1 MKRILKTALLS
12 LLTLAMLTS
21 AVPAVS
27 AKTYEN
33 KIEVKISGVDTKTD
47 NGYFFVYPNKTD
59 KVRKIKADEY
69 NFRNVKIFV
78 FDKDGKMI
86 EAGENM
92 IANSA
97 TQSGSIQE
105 YLSIPAGGFALA
117 FKSGGSPEL
126 TRCYAAVTE
135 NAMHYNS
142 TISVI
147 QDAKGSYNDTHV
159 TVEYNSLKKSP
170 DAKKYLFIGNSATYV
185 NGTPL
190 KFKGLALAAGKD
202 VDVEY
207 GTFGSS
213 YLSEFADENHQY
225 GISFRQKLRLK
236 KYDYVVLQDAGSCIY
251 YNTQPAVK
259 KLLPLIEANGAEAL
273 LYMRY
278 SASSTAAGRI
288 EGAKQHFDNYSK
300 LSEEFGLPYAPAA
313 LAYVICTE
321 KYPEIDLY
329 SDDNSHHSK
338 EGSYLIACT
347 MLMSYLGV
355 DPRGNSY
362 DAQLGET
369 AAKLQ
374 ECAYIACTEGYSFEE
389 EAPKEDTFTDSKG
402 DVYKNIAA
410 KKPYTVTG
418 DVYTSDKWTDADAS
432 GNPIGKLTDGMY
444 AEDGSDPLVGCW
456 KNDGHSV
463 TIDLGSISQVRAIK
477 TDMHGNASW
486 GITDPQGAT
495 VSVAISNDGVK
506 FTELGNATSKKLANS
521 GDWSKYDFTLEL
533 GAPVMAKYVRVTYK
547 NGTFN
552 WVSEI
557 SVYGTEGE
565 SNGTEDSTS
574 STDESKDDESKV
586 DESKSEEISESESVP
601 FEEHENKSIAWLY
614 WVIGAVVVVAVVA
627 IAIVITKKKK

>member
-1 MKRILKTALLS
+1 MKRILKIL
-12 LLTLAMLTS
+12 LLTLLMSAMLAS
-21 AVPAVS
+21 ALPAVS
-27 AKTYEN
+27 AKGYDNT
-33 KIEVKISGVDTKTD
+33 IEVKISGIDTKTD
-47 NGYFFVYPNKTD
+47 DGYFFVYPNKTD
-59 KVRKIKADEY
+59 SVRKIKADEY

-126 TRCYAAVTE
+126 TRCYSAVTE

-147 QDAKGSYNDTHV
+147 QDARGSYNDTHV
-159 TVEYNSLKKSP
+159 TVEYNNLKKSP

-213 YLSEFADENHQY
+213 YLSEFANESHQY
-225 GISFRQKLRLK
+225 GIAFRQKLRLK

-259 KLLPLIEANGAEAL
+259 ALLPLIEANGAEAL

-278 SASSTAAGRI
+278 SASSTPAGRI
-288 EGAKQHFDNYSK
+288 EGAQQHFDNYSK
-300 LSEEFGLPYAPAA
+300 ISEEFDLPYAPAA

-321 KYPEIDLY
+321 KYPEINLY

-362 DAQLGET
+362 DAQLGDT

-374 ECAYIACTEGYSFEE
+374 ECAYIACTEGYEFGKK
-389 EAPKEDTFTDSKG
+389 PTKEDEFTDKNG
-402 DVYKNIAA
+402 NKYANIAVN
-410 KKPYTVTG
+410 KPYTVTG
-418 DVYTSDKWTDADAS
+418 SIYTSDKWTDADAS
-432 GNPIGKLTDGMY
+432 GKPIGKLTDGQY
-444 AEDGSDPLVGCW
+444 AEDGSDPLIGCW
-456 KNDGHSV
+456 QDEGHSV
-463 TIDLGSISQVRAIK
+463 TIDLGNISQVRAFK
-477 TDMHGNASW
+477 TDMHGNTGW
-486 GITDPQGAT
+486 GIIDPKDST
-495 VSVAISNDGVK
+495 VSFAVSNDGVK
-506 FTELGNATSKKLANS
+506 FTELGDAKSSKGTID
-521 GDWSKYDFTLEL
+521 GDWSRYEFSLEL
-533 GAPVMAKYVRVTYK
+533 GAPVMAKYVRVTYNSGK
-547 NGTFN
+547 FN

-565 SNGTEDSTS
+565 GSNTEGSDTS
-574 STDESKDDESKV
+574 ADESTPAESNT
-586 DESKSEEISESESVP
+586 ESAISEGDEYV
-601 FEEHENKSIAWLY
+601 EHENKSIAWLY
-614 WVIGAVVVVAVVA
+614 WVIGAVVLVAVIV

>member
-21 AVPAVS
+21 AIPAVS

-59 KVRKIKADEY
+59 SVRKIKADEY

-236 KYDYVVLQDAGSCIY
+236 KYDYVVLQDAGSSIY
-251 YNTQPAVK
+251 YNTKPAVEK
-259 KLLPLIEANGAEAL
+259 ILPLIKANGAEAL

-418 DVYTSDKWTDADAS
+418 AVYTSDKWTDADAS
-432 GNPIGKLTDGMY
+432 GNPLGKLTDGMY

-477 TDMHGNASW
+477 TDMHGNTGW

-557 SVYGTEGE
+557 SVYGTEGGN
-565 SNGTEDSTS
+565 NGTEDSTS
-574 STDESKDDESKV
+574 DESKDDESKV
-586 DESKSEEISESESVP
+586 DESKPEEISESESVP

>member
-1 MKRILKTALLS
+1 MKRILKILLS
-12 LLTLAMLTS
+12 TLLMSAMLAS
-21 AVPAVS
+21 ALPAVS
-27 AKTYEN
+27 AKGYDNT
-33 KIEVKISGVDTKTD
+33 IEVKISGVDTKTD
-47 NGYFFVYPNKTD
+47 DGYFFVYPNKTD
-59 KVRKIKADEY
+59 SVRKIKADEY

-159 TVEYNSLKKSP
+159 TVEYNNLKKSP

-213 YLSEFADENHQY
+213 YLSEFANENHQY

-259 KLLPLIEANGAEAL
+259 ALLPLIEANGAEAL

-278 SASSTAAGRI
+278 SASSTPAGRI
-288 EGAKQHFDNYSK
+288 EGAQQHFDNYSK

-374 ECAYIACTEGYSFEE
+374 ECAYIACTEGYEFDKKPTKADE
-389 EAPKEDTFTDSKG
+389 FTDKNGNKYS
-402 DVYKNIAA
+402 NIAVS
-410 KKPYTVTG
+410 KPYTVTG
-418 DVYTSDKWTDADAS
+418 SVYSSDKWTDANAD
-432 GNPIGKLTDGMY
+432 GTPIGKLTDGQY
-444 AEDGSDPLVGCW
+444 AEDGTDPLIGCW
-456 KNDGHSV
+456 NGEGHSV
-463 TIDLGSISQVRAIK
+463 TIDLGSISQVRAFK
-477 TDMHGNASW
+477 TDMHGNTGW
-486 GITDPQGAT
+486 GITDPKDAT
-495 VSVAISNDGVK
+495 VSFAVSNDGVK
-506 FTELGNATSKKLANS
+506 FTELGDAKASKGTVD
-521 GDWSKYDFTLEL
+521 GDWSRYEFSLEL
-533 GAPVMAKYVRVTYK
+533 GAPVMAKYVRVTYNSGK
-547 NGTFN
+547 FN

-565 SNGTEDSTS
+565 GGNTEGSDTS
-574 STDESKDDESKV
+574 ADESAPAESNTESTVSEGDEYV
-586 DESKSEEISESESVP
+586 
-601 FEEHENKSIAWLY
+601 EHENKSIAWLY
-614 WVIGAVVVVAVVA
+614 WVIGAVVLVAVIA